1 MEFQDQMKAEIKS
14 ISNTRI
20 SLSREEWE
28 YYEKLKQMFGED
40 SFRGLFQTDLA
51 GQIAGISPPLEKATP
66 QPILFFLLNVSF
78 NQRMRQVE
86 KFLTRISDLEER
98 IKTLEKK

>member
-1 MEFQDQMKAEIKS
+1 MKAELKS
-14 ISNTRI
+14 IANTRI

-28 YYEKLKQMFGED
+28 YYERLKQTFGED

-51 GQIAGISPPLEKATP
+51 GHIAAISPPLDKPTP

-78 NQRMRQVE
+78 NQRLRQVE
-86 KFLTRISDLEER
+86 RFVQRVADLEDR
-98 IKTLEKK
+98 IKALEEK

>member
-1 MEFQDQMKAEIKS
+1 MSNFKS
-14 ISNTRI
+14 IANTRI
-20 SLSREEWE
+20 SLSGEEWE
-28 YYEKLKQMFGED
+28 YYERLKQMFGED

-51 GQIAGISPPLEKATP
+51 GNIAGISPPLDKPTP

-86 KFLTRISDLEER
+86 RFVQRVADLEER
-98 IKTLEKK
+98 IKTLEQK

>member
-1 MEFQDQMKAEIKS
+1 MSNFKS
-14 ISNTRI
+14 VANTRI

-28 YYEKLKQMFGED
+28 YYERLKQMFGED

-51 GQIAGISPPLEKATP
+51 GNIAGISPSLDKPTP

-86 KFLTRISDLEER
+86 KFVQKVVDLEER
-98 IKTLEKK
+98 IKTLEQK

>member
-1 MEFQDQMKAEIKS
+1 MTSSFKS
-14 ISNTRI
+14 IANTRI

-28 YYEKLKQMFGED
+28 YYERLKQAFGED

-51 GQIAGISPPLEKATP
+51 GNIAGISPPLDKPTP

-86 KFLTRISDLEER
+86 RFVQRVADLEDR
-98 IKTLEKK
+98 IKALEQK

>member
-1 MEFQDQMKAEIKS
+1 MSNFKS
-14 ISNTRI
+14 IANTRI

-28 YYEKLKQMFGED
+28 YYERLKKMFGED

-51 GQIAGISPPLEKATP
+51 GNIAGISPSLDKPTP

-86 KFLTRISDLEER
+86 KFVQKVADLEER
-98 IKTLEKK
+98 IKTLEQK

>member
-1 MEFQDQMKAEIKS
+1 
-14 ISNTRI
+14 
-20 SLSREEWE
+20 
-28 YYEKLKQMFGED
+28 MFGED

-51 GQIAGISPPLEKATP
+51 GNIAGISPPLDKPTP

-86 KFLTRISDLEER
+86 RFVQKVADLEDR
-98 IKTLEKK
+98 IKTLEQK

>member
-1 MEFQDQMKAEIKS
+1 
-14 ISNTRI
+14 
-20 SLSREEWE
+20 
-28 YYEKLKQMFGED
+28 MFGED

-51 GQIAGISPPLEKATP
+51 GNIAGISPPLDKPTP

-86 KFLTRISDLEER
+86 RFVQKVADLEER
-98 IKTLEKK
+98 IKTLEQK